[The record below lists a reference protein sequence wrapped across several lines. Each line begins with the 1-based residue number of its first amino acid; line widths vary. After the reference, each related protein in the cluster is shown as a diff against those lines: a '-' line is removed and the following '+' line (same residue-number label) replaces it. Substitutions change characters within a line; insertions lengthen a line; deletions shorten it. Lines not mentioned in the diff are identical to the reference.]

1 MQLYVVRPKVDKTG
15 EEEKKSY
22 YGVPVSSGQITEEDL
37 AKEVCEQS
45 SLTEAD
51 VISAI
56 YSLKRLMHKHLV
68 NGYQVRLKGI
78 GTFSVSAT
86 SEGFDTPEAC
96 TPVQVKAK
104 RVCFKADNEMR
115 SVLERIKYKKSE
127 RPGKV

>member
-56 YSLKRLMHKHLV
+56 YSLKRLMHKHLK
-68 NGYQVRLKGI
+68 NGYHVRLKGI

-86 SEGFDTPEAC
+86 SEGFDAPEAC
-96 TPVQVKAK
+96 TPAQVKAK

-115 SVLERIKYKKSE
+115 GVLEQIKYKKSE
-127 RPGKV
+127 REK